1 MVSDIERMNRKLKKK
16 RIRKAIGFVFAVIVA
31 IPVTIILLR
40 IFLRT
45 NSILIDNG
53 TSYSSGN
60 LLSSCSEYIGETMLD
75 FESDTD
81 KLFPPE
87 RFPYIDSVDI
97 SFVLPD
103 KVLLKLSKAV
113 PTISVLTAE
122 GKYIYLDSNKK
133 VLEISD
139 VKCAGTLLISGME
152 LKDVSLGLV
161 LDNNTNY
168 ETTLIDSISDS
179 LVKHSLYDRLTLM
192 DFTKKYDIYFVLD
205 NMIEVRIGNSE
216 DIDRKIDLLVQIL
229 ARNPSGERAV
239 INVKN
244 YKEGRY
250 KALD

>member
-1 MVSDIERMNRKLKKK
+1 MVSDIERMNRKLRKK
-16 RIRKAIGFVFAVIVA
+16 RIRKIIGFVFAVIVA
-31 IPVTIILLR
+31 VPVTIILLR
-40 IFLRT
+40 TFLKT
-45 NSILIDNG
+45 NYILIENG

-60 LLSSCSEYIGETMLD
+60 LLSSCSEYIGKTMLD

-81 KLFPPE
+81 KLFPSE
-87 RFPYIDSVDI
+87 KFPYIDSAEVSI
-97 SFVLPD
+97 ALPD
-103 KVLLKLSKAV
+103 KIVIRLKESEPA
-113 PTISVLTAE
+113 ISVQTSE

-139 VKCAGTLLISGME
+139 IKCPGTVLITGME
-152 LKDVSLGLV
+152 LQGVSLGAV
-161 LDNNTNY
+161 LNSNTNY
-168 ETTLIDSISDS
+168 ETSLIDSISES
-179 LVKHSLYDRLTLM
+179 LSEHSLYDRLTLM

-216 DIDRKIDLLVQIL
+216 DIDKKIDMLVQIL